1 MLYGRANEV
10 QQIGTLLRAAQRGRS
25 GALAIT
31 AEAGEGKSALL
42 LSAEEQAGNGWR
54 VLRCSGVES
63 ESELPFAGLHQLL
76 SSALDR
82 LDALPA
88 PQYGALGGALGL
100 CASDGADRFLI
111 GVATLN
117 LLAELSADGPVLCL
131 IDDAQWLDRPSADAL
146 RFAARRL
153 GAEGIVMLFAGR
165 KGFEHSG
172 LPGMRLAPLDCA
184 AATALLAER
193 WPGLSPDQR
202 ERVLAEAAGNPL
214 ALLEF
219 PCMGQESSPAEPL
232 PLPLRLRSGYER
244 QIAEQSESARMAML
258 VVAAEETGDLGI
270 ALLVLQRLGHT
281 AEALAA
287 AEQSGMVVI
296 AGQTVTFRHPLQRS
310 AAYHGATFTQRL
322 AVHAELAAV
331 LAGDPARSAWH
342 LAAASTEPDETVA
355 AALEAAA
362 QQARERTGHAS
373 AAAALERAARLTP
386 DPDLRARRLVLAVET
401 ATEAGHTERALR
413 LAEAAEQFAL
423 GPVERAR
430 VTGTRALIEFEHGS
444 LRRAHQL
451 MLEAAVPVTDI
462 ETTRAAQLLIEAGRI
477 AWTSGDLGSVRSTF
491 ARLEALP
498 LDDATRPL
506 LSALRGPLDLCD
518 GKLAA
523 GIATIRGTVEFSRH
537 VPLEMIS
544 LRLGFAL
551 HSALIGDMPIARER
565 LTELSDL
572 VRERGM
578 IGWLPAVDATL
589 ANVQFVLGNMREAK
603 VIATQTVR
611 IATDIGQPNRVAG
624 AESILA
630 LVAAVQGDEA
640 ECRALAERTLHFAP
654 GRTHGDHNAIDVGN
668 SEWALGL
675 CDLGLGRYEQ
685 ALARLESLYQRPA
698 QARGHWTDLLSDLV
712 EAAVRARRPDRAAAA
727 MAEIQEWATAL
738 DTPWADGLMLRCQGL
753 LRADGD
759 LLARALTA
767 HAAADRWYD
776 HARTALSYG
785 EWLRRERRTT
795 ESRVHLRRALE
806 TFDRLG
812 AQPWADHARV
822 ELRAAGEG
830 AVPEPETDIA
840 ARLTPQELQVVRLAA
855 AGATNKEIA
864 AQLFLS
870 PKTVGHH
877 LYRAFPKLGVSN
889 RIELARLSLA

>member
-10 QQIGTLLRAAQRGRS
+10 QQIGSLLRAAQRGRS

-42 LSAEEQAGNGWR
+42 LSAEEHAGNGWR

-63 ESELPFAGLHQLL
+63 ESELPLAGLHQLL

-111 GVATLN
+111 GVATLT

-131 IDDAQWLDRPSADAL
+131 INDAQWLDRPSADAL

-153 GAEGIVMLFAGR
+153 GAEGIVMLFAAR
-165 KGFEHSG
+165 KGFEHGG
-172 LPGMRLAPLDCA
+172 LPGMRLTPLDSA

-193 WPGLSPDQR
+193 WPGLTPDQR

-219 PCMGQESSPAEPL
+219 PSMNPESSPAEPLPLPL

-244 QIAEQSESARMAML
+244 RIAEQSEPARMAML

-270 ALLVLQRLGHT
+270 ALRVLHRLGHT

-296 AGQTVTFRHPLQRS
+296 TGQTVTFRHPLRRS
-310 AAYHGATFTQRL
+310 AAYHGATFTQRH
-322 AVHAELAAV
+322 AVHAALAAV
-331 LAGDPARSAWH
+331 LADDPARSAWH
-342 LAAASTEPDETVA
+342 LAAATTEPDETVA

-373 AAAALERAARLTP
+373 AAAALERAALLTP
-386 DPDLRARRLVLAVET
+386 DPVARARRLVSAVET
-401 ATEAGHTERALR
+401 ASEAGHTGRALR
-413 LAEAAEQFAL
+413 LAEAAEQLSL

-430 VTGTRALIEFEHGS
+430 VTGTRVLIEFEYGS
-444 LRRAHQL
+444 LRKAHQL
-451 MLEAAVPVTDI
+451 MLEAAAHVTEI
-462 ETTRAAQLLIEAGRI
+462 EPARAAQLLIEAGRI
-477 AWTSGDLGSVRSTF
+477 AWTSGDLGSVRLTF
-491 ARLEALP
+491 EQLRGLRT
-498 LDDATRPL
+498 DDAIAPL
-506 LSALRGPLDLCD
+506 LPALRGPLDLWD
-518 GKLAA
+518 GHLAD
-523 GIATIRGTVEFSRH
+523 GIATIRTTVQFSRF

-544 LRLGFAL
+544 LRLGLAL
-551 HSALIGDMPIARER
+551 HSALIGNMVIARDG
-565 LTELSDL
+565 LNELADL
-572 VRERGM
+572 VCERGM
-578 IGWLPAVDATL
+578 IGWVPAITATL
-589 ANVQFVLGNMREAK
+589 ATAEFILGRHREAK
-603 VIATQTVR
+603 VIATQNVR
-611 IATDIGQPNRVAG
+611 IAADIGQPNRVAG
-624 AESILA
+624 SEAVLA
-630 LVAAVQGDEA
+630 LIAAVQGDEVR
-640 ECRALAERTLHFAP
+640 CRELAERNLAHAP
-654 GRTHGDHNAIDVGN
+654 GDYNAIDVTHC
-668 SEWALGL
+668 EWALAL
-675 CDLGLGRYEQ
+675 LDLGLGRHER
-685 ALARLESLYQRPA
+685 ALDRLDMLYRGPA
-698 QARGHWTDLLSDLV
+698 QARGHWIDLLSDLV
-712 EAAVRARRPDRAAAA
+712 EAAVRARRPERAATA
-727 MAEIQEWATAL
+727 MAEIEEWAAAL
-738 DTPWADGLMLRCQGL
+738 GNPWAQGL
-753 LRADGD
+753 LLRCRGQVRGDGD

-776 HARTALSYG
+776 HARTALAYG
-785 EWLRRERRTT
+785 ELLRRERRTT
-795 ESRVHLRRALE
+795 EARVQLRKALE

-812 AQPWADHARV
+812 AHPWAERARV

-830 AVPEPETDIA
+830 VVPEPETDVA

-855 AGATNKEIA
+855 SGATNKEIA

-889 RIELARLSLA
+889 RVELARLSLA